1 VGEHRYALELR
12 SCFLHSPTGSCLSR
26 STLSHGSHGSHGCVG
41 LGPVAAVMARCELH
55 PRLHDT
61 SMAAV
66 VGPALLL
73 SCGWAWIPLHLTACC
88 QTQAHA
94 GTRRHSYRHA
104 GRRLSSARSAV
115 PAVDSLPL
123 PAVRLLRLLR
133 RVSEP
138 QRMRR
143 PLHVC
148 STMRA
153 LANSMLLPLRTVGS
167 PKFPYA
173 RSSHLRQGPG

>member
-12 SCFLHSPTGSCLSR
+12 SCFLHSTSGSCLSR

-66 VGPALLL
+66 VGPALPL

-104 GRRLSSARSAV
+104 GRRLSSARSAA

-123 PAVRLLRLLR
+123 PAA
-133 RVSEP
+133 
-138 QRMRR
+138 RR
-143 PLHVC
+143 PSAPSAPSSQRTTAHAVAAACLLDDARVGEFHAAA
-148 STMRA
+148 SPHSW
-153 LANSMLLPLRTVGS
+153 LAKVSLCTL
-167 PKFPYA
+167 
-173 RSSHLRQGPG
+173 